1 MQADI
6 RMPTLIEKINQDY
19 TRYDLYIRS
28 IGIPVVIISLLV
40 LFSESPI
47 FSKYFFYDLG
57 FLALIVIGIWYYTKR
72 AILRLNKNFPWH
84 ENPIKRLGAQTIV
97 NGAGALLFITICT
110 LFFLRFV
117 LKVEICADNLAPQFA
132 IGFLITII
140 INMTYESSYFFE
152 QWKRSLVETESF
164 KKESIQAKYQTLKN
178 QVDPHFLFNNFN
190 TLSSLIDLDVDAAKK
205 FVDELSDVYRY
216 VLNSHEKEF
225 VSLETELEF
234 VNAYLFLMEKRHG
247 KALSVNLQISQEDR
261 QKMLPPMALQMLI
274 ENAIKH
280 NVVSRSQPLQVDISI
295 DEDQLIVQNNLQ
307 RKNKVED
314 STGIGL
320 KNINSRYNY
329 YSSKEIEVKETL
341 DQFIIK
347 LPLLD
352 KPEK

>member
-1 MQADI
+1 MS
-6 RMPTLIEKINQDY
+6 TLIEKINQDY

-40 LFSESPI
+40 LFSEAPI
-47 FSKYFFYDLG
+47 LSKYFFYDLA
-57 FLALIVIGIWYYTKR
+57 FMVIIVVGVWYYTKR
-72 AILRLNKNFPWH
+72 AILRLNKSYPWH
-84 ENPIKRLGAQTIV
+84 ENPMKRLGAQTIV
-97 NGAGALLFITICT
+97 NGVGALLFITICT
-110 LFFLRFV
+110 LFFLKFV
-117 LKVEICADNLAPQFA
+117 LNVEICADNIAPQFA
-132 IGFLITII
+132 IGFLITVI

-190 TLSSLIDLDVDAAKK
+190 TLSSLIDIDVEAAKK
-205 FVDELSDVYRY
+205 FLDEFSEVYRY

-225 VSLETELEF
+225 VSLKTELEF
-234 VNAYLFLMEKRHG
+234 VRAYLFLMEKRHG
-247 KALSVNLQISQEDR
+247 DALRVNIDVSDNDCE
-261 QKMLPPMALQMLI
+261 KVLPPMALQMLL

-280 NVVSRSQPLQVDISI
+280 NVVSKSQPLVVEIFI
-295 DEDQLIVQNNLQ
+295 ENENLLVKNNLQ
-307 RKNKVED
+307 RKKQVYH

-329 YSSKEIEVKETL
+329 YSSREIEVRETL
-341 DQFIIK
+341 DSFIIT

-352 KPEK
+352 QSEKQK